1 MRRRSP
7 LSKNRRRAVFPAPP
21 AHCRRRKPIRRGQNR
36 SWQRNEQYASPYI
49 LESHAMTNEAGSS
62 VLTSAVPIILFGLL
76 VFVLL
81 AFAGVVLLSLALCY
95 RAGTARRQA
104 RPWVASLN
112 VWLTGFSAVFFLS
125 FTLLLSFWVPSA
137 FRFAVIGTGCGAIL
151 GLLGL
156 ALTRWERRPNGLF
169 YTPNR
174 WLAVVITLAIAARFI
189 YGWWHASHSGGS
201 APGEQRWLITAS
213 AMQLSVAVAAG
224 LVAYYLIY
232 SIGVRL
238 QLGRH
243 DRRLESAA
251 TVPTIH
257 DEQRRGTIAVG
268 SPLLKSSFLIIAWR
282 LFRYVL
288 RHWRR

>member
-1 MRRRSP
+1 M
-7 LSKNRRRAVFPAPP
+7 
-21 AHCRRRKPIRRGQNR
+21 
-36 SWQRNEQYASPYI
+36 
-49 LESHAMTNEAGSS
+49 
-62 VLTSAVPIILFGLL
+62 LTSAVPIILFGLL

-81 AFAGVVLLSLALCY
+81 AFAGVVLLSLALRY

-174 WLAVVITLAIAARFI
+174 WLAVVITLTIAVRFI
-189 YGWWHASHSGGS
+189 YGWWHATHSGGS
-201 APGEQRWLITAS
+201 APGVF
-213 AMQLSVAVAAG
+213 SVV
-224 LVAYYLIY
+224 LC
-232 SIGVRL
+232 
-238 QLGRH
+238 
-243 DRRLESAA
+243 
-251 TVPTIH
+251 
-257 DEQRRGTIAVG
+257 
-268 SPLLKSSFLIIAWR
+268 KN
-282 LFRYVL
+282 VL
-288 RHWRR
+288 RSP